1 MPNAL
6 AISSGPPPAPD
17 MPQGAA
23 QAMGTAPTGSP
34 QGMPPGAPQG
44 GPMPPQQPPAPSHQ
58 QTVAALRHFAAV
70 EKELEPLIKDPDL
83 GKTDM
88 RPKAIDGVTKLV
100 ASGILTPTQAVD
112 QLSQFPDDPFK
123 QKQMLQQMYV
133 QTIIGQKQVLA
144 QHGQAFAGVPFPPGA
159 TPPNA
164 KGRSKPSGGAV
175 PDDHQNTMAS
185 LMAHYKAS
193 NVGR

>member
-1 MPNAL
+1 
-6 AISSGPPPAPD
+6 
-17 MPQGAA
+17 
-23 QAMGTAPTGSP
+23 
-34 QGMPPGAPQG
+34 
-44 GPMPPQQPPAPSHQ
+44 MPPQQPPAPSHQ

-112 QLSQFPDDPFK
+112 QMTQFPDDPFK

-144 QHGQAFAGVPFPPGA
+144 QHGQALAGVPYPPGA
-159 TPPNA
+159 IPPNLKRNSPPPPIGIA
-164 KGRSKPSGGAV
+164 
-175 PDDHQNTMAS
+175 PDDHHDVMAS